1 MSALV
6 PDILI
11 LSLKNVQNMLTDDV
25 IHSTQYNIKC
35 INKAT
40 SYLSQFAAE
49 IIETC
54 SANSCTGNSP
64 TAI

>member
-1 MSALV
+1 M
-6 PDILI
+6 
-11 LSLKNVQNMLTDDV
+11 TDDV